1 MKFPCKVF
9 PTKEPHPAFPNESSS
24 WAPILNVRLSYRHS
38 PPTKS
43 IECWIDS
50 GADVCI
56 FHAGLCHSLGVRRLE
71 DGIRDDLRGV
81 IGGPKAP
88 MYFHKVKII
97 IFGDFFE
104 TMAGFS
110 RDLSVTGLLGRRGFF
125 EHFIVNIDASSS
137 PPYCEIEKIHRA

>member
-9 PTKEPHPAFPNESSS
+9 PVKDPHPAFPKDSWS
-24 WAPILNVRLSYRHS
+24 WAPILNVRLRHHHA
-38 PPTKS
+38 PPTKT

-56 FHAGLCHSLGVRRLE
+56 FHADLCHSLGIRRLE

-81 IGGPKAP
+81 IGGPRAP
-88 MYFHKVKII
+88 MYFHKITIMV
-97 IFGDFFE
+97 FGDSFE

-125 EHFIVNIDASSS
+125 ENFVVKIDSSSS
-137 PPYCEIEKIHRA
+137 PPFCEIDKIHRA